1 MADGQQNLGGSD
13 SHDPGKMFIGG
24 LSWTTTTDKLRDY
37 FAKYGDI
44 SECVIMRDPITKR
57 SRGFGFVTFS
67 DPNSVNNVLAEVK
80 HEVDSKKVDPK
91 VAFPKRAHPKP
102 ITRTKK
108 IFVGGLSTSTTA
120 EDMKKYFCQYGKV
133 EDAMLMI
140 DKTTNR
146 HRGFG
151 FVTFEKEESV
161 EKICEQQFHE
171 LNNKMVETKKAQPKE
186 VMLPQQM
193 ARGRAMLRDG
203 EMIVDVGTGLI
214 NGQYLAYPT
223 NFAAIGRG
231 YPHYSAIPYF
241 GGYSRLSNSGQSY
254 PLGRNSRPPTGRGG
268 YTSHANAS
276 GFASYPPGSYV
287 LPAGVTQTT
296 TDRRPGALP
305 YSLPDYGTAGPAQR
319 TATIQRTD
327 AGTALLHE
335 LGRDYHHHQVMN
347 SYAPAGFAQSPS
359 PLSGRGFGA
368 TSSPGPN
375 DIYASSTAQDSILG
389 GRFQLAPS
397 PQPSSFGLDMGQG
410 TLITSFPN
418 GYIQ

>member
-1 MADGQQNLGGSD
+1 MAADGQQNLGGSD

-203 EMIVDVGTGLI
+203 EMLVDVGTGLI

-241 GGYSRLSNSGQSY
+241 G
-254 PLGRNSRPPTGRGG
+254 
-268 YTSHANAS
+268 
-276 GFASYPPGSYV
+276 
-287 LPAGVTQTT
+287 
-296 TDRRPGALP
+296 
-305 YSLPDYGTAGPAQR
+305 
-319 TATIQRTD
+319 
-327 AGTALLHE
+327 
-335 LGRDYHHHQVMN
+335 VMN

-397 PQPSSFGLDMGQG
+397 PQPSSFGLDMGQKTANG
-410 TLITSFPN
+410 GPN
-418 GYIQ
+418 SGYLSGMQGGRL

>member
-193 ARGRAMLRDG
+193 ARGRAMLR
-203 EMIVDVGTGLI
+203 
-214 NGQYLAYPT
+214 AYPT

-241 GGYSRLSNSGQSY
+241 G
-254 PLGRNSRPPTGRGG
+254 
-268 YTSHANAS
+268 
-276 GFASYPPGSYV
+276 
-287 LPAGVTQTT
+287 
-296 TDRRPGALP
+296 
-305 YSLPDYGTAGPAQR
+305 
-319 TATIQRTD
+319 
-327 AGTALLHE
+327 
-335 LGRDYHHHQVMN
+335 VMN

-397 PQPSSFGLDMGQG
+397 PQPSSFGLDMGQSING
-410 TLITSFPN
+410 GANTSYLS
-418 GYIQ
+418 GM

>member
-1 MADGQQNLGGSD
+1 MAADGQQNLGGSD

-193 ARGRAMLRDG
+193 ARGRAMLRGVYGPMPYHDG
-203 EMIVDVGTGLI
+203 EMLVDVGTGLI

-241 GGYSRLSNSGQSY
+241 GG
-254 PLGRNSRPPTGRGG
+254 
-268 YTSHANAS
+268 
-276 GFASYPPGSYV
+276 FASYPPGSYV
-287 LPAGVTQTT
+287 LPAGVAQTT
-296 TDRRPGALP
+296 ADRRPGALP

-327 AGTALLHE
+327 AGTLLHE

-397 PQPSSFGLDMGQG
+397 PQPSSFGLDMGQTANG
-410 TLITSFPN
+410 GPN
-418 GYIQ
+418 SGYLSGMQGGRL